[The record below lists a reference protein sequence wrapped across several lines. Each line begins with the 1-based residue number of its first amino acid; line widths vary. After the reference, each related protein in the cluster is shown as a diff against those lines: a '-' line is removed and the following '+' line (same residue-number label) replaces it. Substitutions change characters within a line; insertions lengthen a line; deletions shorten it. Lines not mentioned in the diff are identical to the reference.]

1 MQSNFY
7 RYHFGLEWEKRKF
20 VRKVHA
26 KRILQTAPHTGG
38 YICKETNF
46 IFSFS
51 LELVQFFLFAECAGG
66 PRPVGSCCKARLVF
80 FLVK

>member
-26 KRILQTAPHTGG
+26 KRILQTAPHTIHVNYNRTIQRG
-38 YICKETNF
+38 ITLLHHKAVLQIPVT
-46 IFSFS
+46 IPLS
-51 LELVQFFLFAECAGG
+51 LG
-66 PRPVGSCCKARLVF
+66 PKGWHSIEV
-80 FLVK
+80 